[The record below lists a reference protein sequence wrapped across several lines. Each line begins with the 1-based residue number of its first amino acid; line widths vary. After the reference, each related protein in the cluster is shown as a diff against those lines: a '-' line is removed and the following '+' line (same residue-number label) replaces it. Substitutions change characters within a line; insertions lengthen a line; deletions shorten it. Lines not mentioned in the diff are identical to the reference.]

1 MKHPFYAVLI
11 ICTMTYIKAA
21 AQTGDTF
28 PRKDSVPP
36 AVKPI
41 KTHYMNTD
49 KLTHPIVKRAIDA
62 LQAGDRN
69 SWFAL
74 FTQDAAL
81 YDDGNKMNFRQ
92 FFDKAMGHERFT
104 SIDKVENRGQDVYGH
119 FHSDQWGDFKTYF
132 KFKVNGDNQIERL
145 DIGQANY

>member
-49 KLTHPIVKRAIDA
+49 KLTHPIVKRAI
-62 LQAGDRN
+62 
-69 SWFAL
+69 
-74 FTQDAAL
+74 DAAL